1 MQLFPV
7 HIRFKKMTT
16 LDTPST
22 AINDA
27 EHEPAAYRS
36 GAAAR
41 LAGVPV
47 ETLRVWE
54 RRYGVTAPCRSVHG
68 QRLYSLA
75 EVRRLSL
82 VKQLV
87 DVGNQIGTI
96 AQLPDEQLTAM
107 LAIARAQMPGAAAT
121 PDTQAPVRVAL
132 VGQALAMRIADC
144 QHHAIDIV
152 ASCGSVSNAAKA
164 LRAIVADVV
173 VIELAEMTQPSLSL
187 IASIRD
193 AVGAQGVV
201 VLYRFCSSG
210 TIRQLREA
218 GHVVAHAPSDAAEI
232 ALLCR
237 CSIGRAMPLPTP
249 PPLPL
254 PAIPARRFDD
264 ETLQRL
270 SLTVNSIACECPRHL
285 AEILQTIVSFERY
298 SAQCENNSEADAALH
313 RHLQHSAAQARA
325 LLEEALE
332 RVVHSEGLPL
342 A

>member
-1 MQLFPV
+1 
-7 HIRFKKMTT
+7 MTIS
-16 LDTPST
+16 DQPSAT
-22 AINDA
+22 IVDP
-27 EHEPAAYRS
+27 EHERGCEPAAYRS

-75 EVRRLSL
+75 EIRRLSL

-87 DVGNQIGTI
+87 DLGNQIGTI
-96 AQLPDEQLTAM
+96 AQFPDEQLTSM
-107 LAIARAQMPGAAAT
+107 LAIARAQLPGAAAA
-121 PDTQAPVRVAL
+121 PDTQAPMRVAL

-144 QHHAIDIV
+144 RHRDIDIV
-152 ASCGSVSNAAKA
+152 ASCSSVSNAAKA
-164 LRAIVADVV
+164 LHAIEADVV

-187 IASIRD
+187 IAEIKD
-193 AVGAQGVV
+193 AAGAQGIV

-218 GHVVAHAPSDAAEI
+218 GHVVAHAPSDAAGI

-237 CSIGRAMPLPTP
+237 CASGRA
-249 PPLPL
+249 LPL
-254 PAIPARRFDD
+254 AAPSLPLAPVPARRFDD

-270 SLTVNSIACECPRHL
+270 ALTVNSVACECPRHL
-285 AEILQTIVSFERY
+285 AEILMTIVSFERY

-313 RHLQHSAAQARA
+313 RHLQHGAVQARA

-332 RVVHSEGLPL
+332 RVMHSEGLAPT
-342 A
+342 

>member
-1 MQLFPV
+1 MIIPDQ
-7 HIRFKKMTT
+7 
-16 LDTPST
+16 PSA
-22 AINDA
+22 AIIDM

-75 EVRRLSL
+75 EIRRLSL

-96 AQLPDEQLTAM
+96 AQLPDEQLTSM
-107 LAIARAQMPGAAAT
+107 LAIARAQLHGTGAA
-121 PDTQAPVRVAL
+121 PETQAPVRIAL
-132 VGQALAMRIADC
+132 VGQALAMRISDC

-152 ASCGSVSNAAKA
+152 ASCSSISNAAKA
-164 LRAIVADVV
+164 LHAIAADVV

-187 IASIRD
+187 IAEIRD

-237 CSIGRAMPLPTP
+237 CATGRAMPLAAPS
-249 PPLPL
+249 LPL
-254 PAIPARRFDD
+254 LPAPARRFDD
-264 ETLQRL
+264 QALQRL
-270 SLTVNSIACECPRHL
+270 ALAANSVACECPRHL
-285 AEILQTIVSFERY
+285 AEILMTINSFERY

-313 RHLQHSAAQARA
+313 RYLQQGAAQARA

-332 RVVHSEGLPL
+332 RVVQH
-342 A
+342 

>member
-1 MQLFPV
+1 
-7 HIRFKKMTT
+7 MTT
-16 LDTPST
+16 LDTPSCP
-22 AINDA
+22 IIDP
-27 EHEPAAYRS
+27 EREPAAYRS

-54 RRYGVTAPCRSVHG
+54 RRHGVTAPCRSAHG

-75 EVRRLSL
+75 EIRRLSL
-82 VKQLV
+82 IKQLV
-87 DVGNQIGTI
+87 DLGNQIGVI
-96 AQLPDEQLTAM
+96 AQLPDEQLASM
-107 LAIARAQMPGAAAT
+107 LAIARACVPGVAAT
-121 PDTQAPVRVAL
+121 PVTQAPVRVAL
-132 VGQALAMRIADC
+132 VGQALAMRTADC
-144 QHHAIDIV
+144 HHHAIDIV
-152 ASCGSVSNAAKA
+152 ASCSSVANAAKA
-164 LRAIVADVV
+164 LHAIVADVI

-187 IASIRD
+187 IAGVKD

-218 GHVVAHAPSDAAEI
+218 GHVVAHAPLDAAEI

-237 CSIGRAMPLPTP
+237 SALGHALPLAA
-249 PPLPL
+249 PPLR
-254 PAIPARRFDD
+254 PAKPARRFDD
-264 ETLQRL
+264 QALQHL
-270 SLTVNSIACECPRHL
+270 ALAANSVACECPRHL
-285 AEILQTIVSFERY
+285 AEILMTIVSFERY
-298 SAQCENNSEADAALH
+298 SAQCENTSPADAALH

-342 A
+342 D